1 MILLLSNVQHAFG
14 WAGGGGNGGSGA
26 EICSL
31 YKLTCT
37 PFITENM
44 SIIMPSLLILSA
56 MTFS

>member
-1 MILLLSNVQHAFG
+1 MILLLSNVQHAFS
-14 WAGGGGNGGSGA
+14 WAGGGGNGGSRA

-44 SIIMPSLLILSA
+44 SIIMPEFIN
-56 MTFS
+56 TFS